1 VSVRKDRKKERKER
15 NRVRSTNKV
24 QSFGVVIIIVDACVV
39 LCLCLCLCLR
49 QEGGQGERAMVD
61 IFSVSEKDQ
70 MYEGIPYCICECC
83 MKKESGRYSGRFPGF

>member
-39 LCLCLCLCLR
+39 LCLCLR
-49 QEGGQGERAMVD
+49 QEGGQEGASDGGYLGAPSRANL
-61 IFSVSEKDQ
+61 
-70 MYEGIPYCICECC
+70 YEGIPY
-83 MKKESGRYSGRFPGF
+83 